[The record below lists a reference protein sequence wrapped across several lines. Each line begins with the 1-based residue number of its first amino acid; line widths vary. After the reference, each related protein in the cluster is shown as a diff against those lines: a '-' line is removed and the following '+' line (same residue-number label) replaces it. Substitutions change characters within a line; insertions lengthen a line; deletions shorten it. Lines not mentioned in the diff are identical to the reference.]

1 MVMEASQQNQQTQ
14 PIVRRNRPG
23 TTAKVSEIHVEKK
36 LCWKILGLVE
46 KSEIFCCKIFFI
58 INELLS
64 VF

>member
-36 LCWKILGLVE
+36 LCWKILGLVA
-46 KSEIFCCKIFFI
+46 K
-58 INELLS
+58 N
-64 VF
+64 

>member
-23 TTAKVSEIHVEKK
+23 TTAKVSEILVGKK

-46 KSEIFCCKIFFI
+46 KVKFFVAKFFYH
-58 INELLS
+58 L
-64 VF
+64 